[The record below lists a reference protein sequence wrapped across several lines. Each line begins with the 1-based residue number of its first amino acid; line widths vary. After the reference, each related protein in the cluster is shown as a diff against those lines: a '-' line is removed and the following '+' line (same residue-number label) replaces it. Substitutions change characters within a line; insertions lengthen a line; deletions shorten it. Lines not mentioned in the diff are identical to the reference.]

1 MEPLS
6 GLSLIIRVLGLEA
19 ENMRY
24 ADRFEFGKMVA
35 EAAGLRRAA
44 ARAGN
49 IVPVR
54 R

>member
-1 MEPLS
+1 VEPL
-6 GLSLIIRVLGLEA
+6 GGFALIIGILGRQA
-19 ENMRY
+19 ENVSD
-24 ADRFEFGKMVA
+24 AERFELGKMVA

-49 IVPVR
+49 IVPAR